1 MNIPEIALISAA
13 AYILIINL
21 AAVIAV
27 ISDKKKAKRSGAR
40 RIPEKTLFII
50 AALGGA
56 PAMYI
61 TMRKIRH
68 KTLHK
73 RFMIGIPAIMICHLL
88 IICGILY
95 FLFIRN

>member
-1 MNIPEIALISAA
+1 MKTNEIIIIFAA
-13 AYILIINL
+13 AYLLIINL

-27 ISDKKKAKRSGAR
+27 HTDKRRAKRTGAR

-73 RFMIGIPAIMICHLL
+73 RFMIGIPAIMICHVL
-88 IICGILY
+88 IICAVLY